1 MQKLKGLNTLKSNI
15 LIKLAH
21 KNISN
26 SMRFRRYY
34 SGIDLKPEEFVT
46 IGKEFKTEMSNNNLN
61 RAVEILGKYNDKTLN
76 KILDYNN
83 PLMNI
88 NLNLNNFP
96 LGSAMNKSQNTKEEK
111 TDKENSTNNKNE
123 KTSENASN
131 LNNNNNENSE
141 AKKDEN
147 KKKNISNFEIFNYTK
162 SYEKVFTPEEI
173 EMIKQISADKEKLV
187 EYLRANSLALDSLIL
202 RNHYTTSVNVKG
214 LRRENKL
221 IYILL
226 AIFIFWM
233 SYDSKGTLK
242 CKFFSFFFF

>member
-21 KNISN
+21 KNISK

-46 IGKEFKTEMSNNNLN
+46 IGKEFKTEMANHNLN
-61 RAVEILGKYNDKTLN
+61 RAVEILGKYNDKTLS

-96 LGSAMNKSQNTKEEK
+96 LGSAINKSPNTNEEK
-111 TDKENSTNNKNE
+111 VNKENINDSDKNK
-123 KTSENASN
+123 
-131 LNNNNNENSE
+131 NNENSDT
-141 AKKDEN
+141 KKDET
-147 KKKNISNFEIFNYTK
+147 KKKNLSNFEIFNYTK

-173 EMIKQISADKEKLV
+173 EMIKEISADKEKLV

-214 LRRENKL
+214 IRRENKL

-226 AIFIFWM
+226 AAFIFWL
-233 SYDSKGTLK
+233 SYDAKGTFK
-242 CKFFSFFFF
+242 CKFKFIAI